1 MSFRLDYLKDDKVR
15 PELMEMIKKINETK
29 PVNEYLF
36 FASLNELIKTSSK
49 SNIEFLATL
58 AQTKPYHLL
67 GLIYYLLKDDVN
79 VLNKPDDYE
88 YLCNYIDCEVDLF
101 MITNFVIYY

>member
-49 SNIEFLATL
+49 SSIEFLYTL
-58 AQTKPYHLL
+58 VQTKPYHLL
-67 GLIYYLLKDDVN
+67 GLVYYLLKDDVN
-79 VLNKPDDYE
+79 VSNIHDEYE
-88 YLCNYIDCEVDLF
+88 YLRNYIDCEVDLS
-101 MITNFVIYY
+101 MITNFVINN